1 MKLTASLEG
10 LKEVQQGLKGFSDR
24 RLAATMAT
32 ALTRTAVEVK
42 AGVQKR
48 LPTIFDGPTPY
59 TINSLFAKGAEANR
73 LQAEVFFKDEY
84 GTSRLGIPATKYLL
98 PEVRGG
104 ARRSKGFEKAL
115 RKAGVL
121 PFGRFAMPAAGAPL
135 DAYGNVSQGQLIQ
148 ILSQLRITLTAGHT
162 RNLAQGKKGIA
173 AQRKAGGRYFVKRGR
188 KGGPPGIY
196 LRLDEVVAGKRGK
209 DVQGRNVI
217 PVFIFT
223 RPPSYSPRFP
233 FDAIARELSDQSLPR
248 NIQRALQE
256 QIARLA
262 AKVSG

>member
-1 MKLTASLEG
+1 MKLTASIEG

-48 LPTIFDGPTPY
+48 LPSIFDRPTAY
-59 TINSLFAKGAEANR
+59 TINSLFVKPARADR
-73 LQAEVFFKDEY
+73 LEAEVFFKDED

-115 RKAGVL
+115 RKAGAL
-121 PFGRFAMPAAGAPL
+121 PFGRFAMPAAGALL
-135 DAYGNVSQGQLIQ
+135 DAHGNVSRGQLIQ

-162 RNLAQGKKGIA
+162 RNLGQGKKGIA
-173 AQRKAGGRYFVKRGR
+173 AQRKAGGRYFVKRDR

-196 LRLDEVVAGKRGK
+196 IRDFV
-209 DVQGRNVI
+209 GRTVL
-217 PVFIFT
+217 PVFVFT

-233 FDAIARELSDQSLPR
+233 FDAIAAELSNQSLPR

-256 QIARLA
+256 QIARVA
-262 AKVSG
+262 AKVSA

>member
-1 MKLTASLEG
+1 MKITATLEG
-10 LKEVQQGLKGFSDR
+10 LKEAQQSLKGFSDR
-24 RLAATMAT
+24 RMAATLAT

-42 AGVQKR
+42 AGVQKE
-48 LPTIFDGPTPY
+48 LPRVFDRPTPY
-59 TINSLFAKGAEANR
+59 TINSLFVKPARADR
-73 LQAEVFFKDEY
+73 LEAEVFFKDEF

-121 PFGRFAMPAAGAPL
+121 PFGRFAMPAAGAQL
-135 DAYGNVSQGQLIQ
+135 DAYGNVNRGQLIQ
-148 ILSQLRITLTAGHT
+148 ILSQLRITLTAGHQ
-162 RNLAQGKKGIA
+162 RNMSFDARKQIRAQ
-173 AQRKAGGRYFVKRGR
+173 QRAGGRFFVKRDR

-196 LRLDEVVAGKRGK
+196 QRELI
-209 DVQGRNVI
+209 GRNVT

-223 RPPSYSPRFP
+223 RPPNYRPRFP
-233 FDAIARELSDQSLPR
+233 FDAIATKLSDASLPR
-248 NIQRALQE
+248 NVQRALQE

-262 AKVSG
+262 ARGAA